1 VVRAEEVGEAACR
14 TALRHPWRRLL
25 AQRCRTAQER
35 MVTRR
40 RTAQRRLSAARGGR
54 RGGGVHERQ
63 HDDGL
68 DGVQHERQPDED
80 ARHGEQRHH
89 DGGRPDAE
97 KTDDSTETTA
107 RRVAAARLTATDWG
121 GDGAR
126 RAEARSEGLQQCSRT
141 AELNVRQEKALMMT
155 MP

>member
-1 VVRAEEVGEAACR
+1 VVGDVEAEFTNGNTTMGLTECSTNGSPTKTHGTESSGITMAAGP
-14 TALRHPWRRLL
+14 T
-25 AQRCRTAQER
+25 
-35 MVTRR
+35 
-40 RTAQRRLSAARGGR
+40 SGN
-54 RGGGVHERQ
+54 
-63 HDDGL
+63 
-68 DGVQHERQPDED
+68 
-80 ARHGEQRHH
+80 
-89 DGGRPDAE
+89 AE